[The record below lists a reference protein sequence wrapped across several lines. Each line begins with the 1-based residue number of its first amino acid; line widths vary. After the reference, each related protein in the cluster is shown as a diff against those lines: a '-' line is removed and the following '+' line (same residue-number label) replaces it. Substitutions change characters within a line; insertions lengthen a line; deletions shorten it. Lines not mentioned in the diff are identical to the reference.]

1 MTRAFSTLEMAKSM
15 CNLMVGGRSYR
26 AASFWKARR
35 MTSCLVF
42 KIWMTLG
49 FNLLMRRCDTNDPDV
64 GGYRGNIIII
74 CSTVTFISQIIF
86 DEKMILSLILL

>member
-35 MTSCLVF
+35 MASCLVF
-42 KIWMTLG
+42 KM
-49 FNLLMRRCDTNDPDV
+49 
-64 GGYRGNIIII
+64 
-74 CSTVTFISQIIF
+74 
-86 DEKMILSLILL
+86 